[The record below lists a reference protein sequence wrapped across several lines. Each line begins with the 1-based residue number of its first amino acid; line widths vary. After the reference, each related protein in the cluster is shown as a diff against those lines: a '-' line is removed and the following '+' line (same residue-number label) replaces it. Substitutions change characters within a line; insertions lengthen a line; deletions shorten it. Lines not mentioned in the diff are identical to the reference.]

1 MEFILTVLRFL
12 WTLFLVL
19 MVFNLLIVVHEWG
32 HFLAARWRG
41 LKVDRFQVWF
51 GKPLWKKEVNGVQ
64 YGLGSIPFG
73 GFVAL
78 PQMAPMESIEGKNL
92 DGDESS
98 KDGAEADAETDA
110 EAEKEEVKEPL
121 PPITALD
128 KIIVAFAGPLFSFG
142 LAVVFAVLVWMVGKP
157 GSEYENSQAVGYV
170 APGSPASEAGIR
182 IDDKILS
189 VDGQAVERIHGMSE
203 SVQWYV
209 ISRAADEME
218 FVIDR
223 DGDEMTIPVIVP
235 KAKDR
240 RAAELEEAKAS
251 GDEVIEKPWWKN
263 LLALVFDRPEI
274 SNSGIA
280 GKETPT
286 VKSTLKHSPANL
298 AGLVKGDMI
307 LSANGVPMTNRVA
320 LAAYITKTEGAPID
334 LEVRHRSGETVTVK
348 LDPRVPEVLPTDP
361 DLREAYNRPIVGI
374 IWDDWGLGTISHPSP
389 YDQIVGSV
397 RMMKNTLG
405 AIGNPNSEV
414 KVTHLS
420 SAVGIM
426 DLYYRL
432 FEHPDG
438 WKMVMWFS
446 VVLNINLA
454 ILNLLPFPVLDG
466 GHIVMAT
473 LEGARGKPLGKRF
486 LEVIQTFFVFLLF
499 GLMLVLVLKDVG
511 AIFNRTANST
521 SVEAKF
527 LPLDENGQPIQPE
540 KAE

>member
-1 MEFILTVLRFL
+1 MEFLLSVLRFL

-32 HFLAARWRG
+32 HYLAARWRG

-78 PQMAPMESIEGKNL
+78 PQMAPMESIEGNNR
-92 DGDESS
+92 DGDDDSE
-98 KDGAEADAETDA
+98 D
-110 EAEKEEVKEPL
+110 AEKEAEPKEPL
-121 PPITALD
+121 PPISAMD
-128 KIIVAFAGPLFSFG
+128 KIIVAFAGPLFSFL
-142 LAVVFAVLVWMVGKP
+142 LAVLFAVLVWMVGKP
-157 GSEYENSQAVGYV
+157 GSEYENSREVGYV
-170 APGSPASEAGIR
+170 APGSPAAEAGIQ

-189 VDGQAVERIHGMSE
+189 VDGQEVERIHGMSE

-209 ISRAADEME
+209 ISRAADEMQ
-218 FVIDR
+218 FVVNR
-223 DGDEMTIPVIVP
+223 GGEELTIPVTVA

-240 RAAELEEAKAS
+240 EAAAIEEAKAN
-251 GDEVIEKPWWKN
+251 GDEVVEKPWWKKV
-263 LLALVFDRPEI
+263 LALMFDRPAI
-274 SNSGIA
+274 SSSGIA

-286 VKSTLKHSPANL
+286 VKETLPNSPARL
-298 AGLVKGDMI
+298 AGLVEGDMI
-307 LSANGVPMTNRVA
+307 LSADGVPMTNRVA
-320 LAAYITKTEGAPID
+320 LAGHIQETNGDPIS
-334 LEVRHRSGETVTVK
+334 LEVRHRNGETEVVK
-348 LDPRVPEVLPTDP
+348 LDPRVPEVLPEDP
-361 DLREAYNRPIVGI
+361 EQREAYDRPLVGI
-374 IWDDWGLGTISHPSP
+374 MWDDWGLGTTSHPSP
-389 YDQIVGSV
+389 MDQIVGSV

-405 AIGNPNSEV
+405 AIANPRSEV

-473 LEGARGKPLGKRF
+473 VEGVRGKPLGKRF
-486 LEVIQTFFVFLLF
+486 LEIIQTFFVFLLF
-499 GLMLVLVLKDVG
+499 GLMLILVLKDVG
-511 AIFNRTANST
+511 AIFTRTT
-521 SVEAKF
+521 SDQAVGAKF
-527 LPLDENGQPIQPE
+527 LPLEQSAEAPAESTPE
-540 KAE
+540 